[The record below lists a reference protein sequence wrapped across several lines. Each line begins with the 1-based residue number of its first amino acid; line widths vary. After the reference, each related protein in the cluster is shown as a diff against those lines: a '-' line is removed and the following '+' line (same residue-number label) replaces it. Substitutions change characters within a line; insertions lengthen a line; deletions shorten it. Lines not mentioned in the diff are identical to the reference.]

1 VSKATGI
8 PLAKVAARCM
18 VGKSLKQQGYEKQV
32 IPEYFCVKEAVFP
45 FVKFPSVDPILGPEM
60 KSTGEVMG
68 IGRTF
73 AEAYAKAQIAA
84 GITLPQQGTVFVS
97 VRDVDKPA
105 AIGIAKTLLGLGFNI
120 VSTIGTAK
128 ALEQAGIECQR
139 VNKVTEGRP
148 HIVDMIKND
157 EIDFII
163 NTTEGKKA
171 IADSR
176 TIRSN
181 ALQRKVT
188 YTTTIAGAEATCLA
202 ILHKE
207 FSQTYRIQ
215 DLHQELQ
222 A

>member
-1 VSKATGI
+1 MITIK
-8 PLAKVAARCM
+8 KE
-18 VGKSLKQQGYEKQV
+18 KNLKFAG
-32 IPEYFCVKEAVFP
+32 
-45 FVKFPSVDPILGPEM
+45 FPSLPFLNGAI
-60 KSTGEVMG
+60 
-68 IGRTF
+68 
-73 AEAYAKAQIAA
+73 Q
-84 GITLPQQGTVFVS
+84 LPQSGTAFIS
-97 VRDVDKPA
+97 VRDGDKKA
-105 AIGIAKTLLGLGFNI
+105 AIGVAKKLSDLGFAI
-120 VSTIGTAK
+120 VATHGTAK
-128 ALEQAGIECQR
+128 VLEDAGISCRR

-157 EIDFII
+157 EIKLIV

-202 ILHKE
+202 MQHKE
-207 FSQTYRIQ
+207 LSQIYSLQ
-215 DLHQELQ
+215 QLHQELL